1 VELKI
6 SGRHAALTPAAR
18 SYTEEKLGGLAKY
31 NRAARLLEVVFD
43 DAKKLVRVEGKAHV
57 GKGAPLVLH
66 AEHTTAEGA
75 VDRLHDLLE
84 RAMRQKKERV
94 RDRARGR
101 HHGGAPG
108 AGELAAGAAAGAAAA
123 ASPKT
128 GASEEE

>member
-1 VELKI
+1 MELKI
-6 SGRHAALTPAAR
+6 SGRHTVLTGAAR
-18 SYTEEKLGGLAKY
+18 AYAEEKLGGLGKY

-43 DAKKLVRVEGKAHV
+43 DGKKKVRIEGKAHV

-66 AEHTTAEGA
+66 AEHATAEGA
-75 VDRLHDLLE
+75 VDILHDLLE

-108 AGELAAGAAAGAAAA
+108 AADVAAAAAA
-123 ASPKT
+123 ASSVPSKKK